1 MTGLFRSW
9 SLANGWASDL
19 HRSSPSHRQRPCVGV
34 WAWSVRPV
42 NVKYS
47 PEIAAKVCELLAT
60 DHSEV
65 AICEM
70 PGMPSRETLRL
81 WRRDKPEF
89 LAECARAREEQ
100 ADCIVDKM
108 AKVEADVLVKGEE
121 GLDPQAAKVALSSMQ
136 WRAEKLGRARY
147 GARVAVDHHVDIGG
161 KLDEAR
167 ARVLA
172 ASRAAREDA
181 PPE

>member
-1 MTGLFRSW
+1 
-9 SLANGWASDL
+9 
-19 HRSSPSHRQRPCVGV
+19 
-34 WAWSVRPV
+34 V
-42 NVKYS
+42 NVRYS

-65 AICEM
+65 AICDM

-108 AKVEADVLVKGEE
+108 GKIEDKVLAKGDEAI
-121 GLDPQAAKVALSSMQ
+121 DPQAAKVALSSMQ

-147 GARVAVDHHVDIGG
+147 GAKVDHAHLHKVTLESLVTGAG
-161 KLDEAR
+161 Q
-167 ARVLA
+167 
-172 ASRAAREDA
+172 
-181 PPE
+181 PE